1 MNFIVESASL
11 GLKHRLLGLMHIG
24 HVVECLED
32 AVANFRRVYGLDDD
46 DIRILPDFE
55 GAPTR
60 FAFVRIGALEVELIQ
75 PVSEE
80 FRAILLGVKSG
91 EGGINHVAY
100 RVDDIDLALRDLQ
113 AVGIG
118 PGYVTPSGVID
129 TGRTLIAYLNPADT
143 GSLLIELVEL
153 KAGSKGWFET

>member
-1 MNFIVESASL
+1 MDAASL

-24 HVVECLED
+24 HVVESLED
-32 AVANFRRVYGLDDD
+32 AVMNFRRVYGLDDD
-46 DIRILPDFE
+46 DIRMLPDFE

-60 FAFVRIGALEVELIQ
+60 FAFVRIGTLEIELIQ

-100 RVDDIDLALRDLQ
+100 RVDDIELALRDLE

-118 PGYVTPSGVID
+118 PGYVTPSGIID
-129 TGRTLIAYLNPADT
+129 TGRTLIAYLNPEDT
-143 GSLLIELVEL
+143 GSLLIELVEM
-153 KAGSKGWFET
+153 KPGTKGWFES